1 MEMTAPTSIVPPD
14 EAQILLKRSLDVL
27 RMTDIAAV
35 LFSRV
40 PRLRDVALRLAWF
53 MPPHIVYPFTQKSL
67 LSHFLEEAVPAASR
81 EEGMAAA
88 RAFINLV
95 LANVSRL
102 LELEIAANGR
112 RWDPRSDAPLQEWI
126 EINGEPTVSLLQG
139 DGFELQ
145 SPRRFAAAI
154 AYRVLE
160 PDDMHLLEASD
171 NDAQYDVFGEV
182 AA

>member
-1 MEMTAPTSIVPPD
+1 METTAPTAISPPD
-14 EAQILLKRSLDVL
+14 EAQILLKRALDGL

-40 PRLRDVALRLAWF
+40 PRLRDVALRLTWF
-53 MPPHIVYPFTQKSL
+53 IPPHIVYPFTQKSL
-67 LSHFLEEAVPAASR
+67 LSHFLEEAIPAASR
-81 EEGMAAA
+81 EDGEAAA
-88 RAFINLV
+88 RTFINLV

-102 LELEIAANGR
+102 LELEISIGAR
-112 RWDPRSDAPLQEWI
+112 RWDPRCDAPLQEWI
-126 EINGEPTVSLLQG
+126 EQNGEPAIALLQG

-160 PDDMHLLEASD
+160 PDDMHLLAASE
-171 NDAQYDVFGEV
+171 NALQYDVFSEC